1 MRKCPKFTTCSSQN
15 TLMARHGLKSILSVI
30 ILMCASFNGS
40 AAGSKMGQFYLNLG
54 GGAFAP
60 QFTVKAGNI
69 DGPPNDTQI
78 FAVLPNGGGTPVP
91 LVGLQ
96 FSSDEQQLIKP
107 ENRSMIS
114 LGGVFGYQITDEFG
128 AEIGLDL
135 AMLEIDVQN
144 LYIIKDVLPGNPE
157 TINLQILPPDLL
169 PITFSGIYTFFPSSR
184 VSPYVGFGAMLAML
198 DNRRAPNT
206 ATNIVVLDGGIEV
219 GYIAHAGIKMDI
231 SEGMYA
237 FADFKYGRISN
248 PSIQDRFGT
257 PVSVEKFE
265 VRHMRFGIGY
275 PI

>member
-1 MRKCPKFTTCSSQN
+1 MRKCPNYTTCSSQK
-15 TLMARHGLKSILSVI
+15 TLMTHYKLRSILSVI
-30 ILMCASFNGS
+30 ALMCLSFNGS
-40 AAGSKMGQFYLNLG
+40 AAGSKMGEFYLQLG

-60 QFTVKAGNI
+60 QFTLNAGSI
-69 DGPPNDTQI
+69 DGPAGQTQI
-78 FAVLPNGGGTPVP
+78 YATLPNSGGTPVP
-91 LVGLQ
+91 LIGLV
-96 FSSDEQQLIKP
+96 FESDEEQLIKP
-107 ENRSMIS
+107 ENRGMIS

-144 LYIIKDVLPGNPE
+144 LYIIKDILPGNPE
-157 TINLQILPPDLL
+157 SINIQILPPDLL
-169 PITFSGIYTFFPSSR
+169 PITFSGIYTLFPSSR
-184 VSPYVGFGAMLAML
+184 VSPYVGFGAMLAIL

-206 ATNIVVLDGGIEV
+206 ATDIVVLDGGAEF

-248 PSIQDRFGT
+248 PDIQDRFGQA
-257 PVSVEKFE
+257 VSVAKFE